1 VVNSADVFPGWERLE
16 SDLSAAADAG
26 DDVKLSPIE
35 VMMVLGEVRRLGRRL
50 DGAARLLRQ
59 VADGDGCWGSEQGYS
74 PCAFRGV
81 DGFLADVPKRRR
93 RWWSR

>member
-1 VVNSADVFPGWERLE
+1 MPNPADVFPGWERLE

-26 DDVKLSPIE
+26 DDVKLSAVE
-35 VMMVLGEVRRLGRRL
+35 VLTLLGEVQRLGRRL

-59 VADGDGCWGSEQGYS
+59 VTDGRGCWASEQGYL

-81 DGFLADVPKRRR
+81 DGFLAELPKRRWWWR
-93 RWWSR
+93 R